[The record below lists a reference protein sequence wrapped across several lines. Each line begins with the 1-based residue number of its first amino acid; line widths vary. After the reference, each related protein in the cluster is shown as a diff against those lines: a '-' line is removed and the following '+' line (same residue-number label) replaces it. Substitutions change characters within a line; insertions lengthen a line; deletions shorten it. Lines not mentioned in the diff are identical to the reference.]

1 MDNIALEASWK
12 KVLLAEFS
20 KPYMQKLKQFLISE
34 QQAKKII
41 YPKNSEIFN
50 AFNFTPFSRVKVVI
64 VGQDPYHGS
73 NQAHGLCFSVQPS
86 VALPP
91 SLVNVYK
98 ELYSDLAIKQ
108 PHGCLINWAK
118 QGVLLLNSVLT
129 VQSGLPGSHSNK
141 GWEIFT
147 DQVISSLNNH
157 ASGIIFLLWGNYAL
171 KKGAILDHQKHTI
184 LKAAHPS
191 PLSANR
197 GFFGCRHFS
206 ITNKLLKQQG
216 MDPID
221 WQI

>member
-64 VGQDPYHGS
+64 VGQDPYHGP

-91 SLVNVYK
+91 SLVNIYK

-129 VQSGLPGSHSNK
+129 VQAGLPGSHSNK